1 MTKQF
6 SAGNRI
12 QISSDYHWAK
22 GVLGTV
28 MEPPGYVVNFADGW
42 DGIHR
47 NVSSLKGT
55 LIFYWIKFDEAQ
67 MDSDGDG
74 PYAEAEIDSEYLI
87 RRDG

>member
-1 MTKQF
+1 MTKPF

-12 QISSDYHWAK
+12 QISHEYHWAK
-22 GVLGTV
+22 GALGTV

-42 DGIHR
+42 DGLQR
-47 NVSSLKGT
+47 NVTSLKGM
-55 LIFYWIKFDEAQ
+55 LVFYWIRFDTAQ

-87 RRDG
+87 AQDG